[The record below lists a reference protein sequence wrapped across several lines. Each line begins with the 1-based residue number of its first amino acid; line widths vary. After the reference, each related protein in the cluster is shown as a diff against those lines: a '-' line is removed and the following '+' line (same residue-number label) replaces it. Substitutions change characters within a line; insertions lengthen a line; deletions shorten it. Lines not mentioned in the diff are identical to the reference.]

1 MQRQVAQE
9 GIWVSLLS
17 KRSMKPPPAML
28 LLAISWLAWWPETAL
43 QLTQGAD
50 WLELTDER
58 RGEHRLL
65 VESCRRCGDR
75 LMVSRDGWVE
85 TTLEWVERLGLE
97 VSTLSASQ
105 ALRKDFGH
113 ERPGD

>member
-1 MQRQVAQE
+1 MSNNLYARAECGCGAIALLVAGE
-9 GIWVSLLS
+9 PEAVDPRL
-17 KRSMKPPPAML
+17 R
-28 LLAISWLAWWPETAL
+28 LAWWPETAL

-75 LMVSRDGWVE
+75 LMVSREGWVE

-97 VSTLSASQ
+97 VSTLRASD
-105 ALRKDFGH
+105 ALRESFGH
-113 ERPGD
+113 ARPVD